1 MEFSLQILSRVKLYW
16 YHTKSW
22 LSRIRSVARCFVT
35 CARVSTGEQVK
46 ARSITPLLFTPSRQ
60 DEMSPALS
68 TGSKQQPT
76 SRRSVHYPPN
86 IWDYDFLESLAS
98 TQQKRANYHD
108 VEKGLEENVK
118 KLVQERQ
125 TEQLALLTLIDDIQR
140 LGISH
145 RFQEDI
151 AQALNRLYLLKN
163 RTEENGLNATAL
175 RFKLLRQHG
184 FAVSADEEFGKFKD
198 SEGKFMTSLHNDV
211 HGLLNLYEASY
222 YAFEGEFLLDEANAF
237 AQKHLTKLKDVVKDR
252 SLEDR
257 IARTLDLPLHHRLP
271 VVEAKHTLKT
281 YNGNPSLREIAKLN
295 FNTTQSMYQS
305 ELAAVIRWWRQLDLP
320 NKLGFSRD
328 RIVENFNAAVVMA
341 PGPQD
346 GDCRKAMAKLIA
358 VLCVIDDIY
367 DVYGSLEELK
377 LFTLATER
385 WDVNAIDEL
394 PEYMRLSFLAM
405 FNSANEMAYEIM
417 KKTGFNCLPYIKQG
431 WCDLCKAFMT
441 EAEWYFG
448 KQMPTFEDY
457 LEIGWRSVGGVI
469 LLRAAYF
476 YSDMK
481 FTLESLGHLENL
493 HEAIR
498 YSCILSRVIN
508 DWGTEERE
516 QERGEAAKSINCYIH
531 TTGAPVE
538 DARKHM
544 KSVIQENWKK
554 FNKVA
559 YGDSPPFSKAFLE
572 LIANFPRC
580 CTPMYSRGDGLGTHD
595 DKVISYL
602 MEVLLQP
609 AE

>member
-1 MEFSLQILSRVKLYW
+1 MGNLRLGKVGKGSGVSDLDRGRGFGSSPHDWVSGLEFPGAAEAGDGREKVDGGGDGRNPARRDQNLKKTIREYTFIYCFFAKLSLKLSKPINKEKKQLREEHIREMQRFKPIVLMEFSLQISSPVKLYS

-35 CARVSTGEQVK
+35 CARVSTEEQVK
-46 ARSITPLLFTPSRQ
+46 ARSTTPLRFTPSRQ
-60 DEMSPALS
+60 DEMSSALS
-68 TGSKQQPT
+68 MGSKQQPT
-76 SRRSVHYPPN
+76 SRRSVNYPPN

-151 AQALNRLYLLKN
+151 AQALNILYLLKN
-163 RTEENGLNATAL
+163 RTEEDGLNATAL

-184 FAVSADEEFGKFKD
+184 FAVSSDEEFGKFKD
-198 SEGKFMTSLHNDV
+198 SEGKFMTSLRSDV

-237 AQKHLTKLKDVVKDR
+237 AQKHLIKLKDVVEDR

-281 YNGNPSLREIAKLN
+281 YNGNLSLREIAKLN
-295 FNTTQSMYQS
+295 FNTTQLMYQS
-305 ELAAVIRWWRQLDLP
+305 ELAEVIRQLDLP

-328 RIVENFNAAVVMA
+328 RMVENFNAAVVMA
-341 PGPQD
+341 PGPPD
-346 GDCRKAMAKLIA
+346 GDCRKAMAKLMA

-431 WCDLCKAFMT
+431 WCDLCKAYMK

-448 KQMPTFEDY
+448 KQVH
-457 LEIGWRSVGGVI
+457 L
-469 LLRAAYF
+469 
-476 YSDMK
+476 
-481 FTLESLGHLENL
+481 SL
-493 HEAIR
+493 
-498 YSCILSRVIN
+498 
-508 DWGTEERE
+508 
-516 QERGEAAKSINCYIH
+516 
-531 TTGAPVE
+531 
-538 DARKHM
+538 
-544 KSVIQENWKK
+544 
-554 FNKVA
+554 
-559 YGDSPPFSKAFLE
+559 
-572 LIANFPRC
+572 PR
-580 CTPMYSRGDGLGTHD
+580 H
-595 DKVISYL
+595 
-602 MEVLLQP
+602 Q
-609 AE
+609 